1 MIGCPYL
8 YCVLKVNINPAPGCA
23 GERFSSAQSGRSYFE
38 ADPGTCTTYTRVHDT
53 LSWVRKNYIKHCRR
67 KSLGPSDP
75 GKVSFKVLGCE
86 WDSNQQLVHTN
97 HPESQ
102 VTPARKRRPRTRN
115 RTTRRVALLTTSAL
129 SSGSRSP
136 RLIECNTLPVVF
148 GDHGKSNFEFSP
160 EISF

>member
-1 MIGCPYL
+1 MSLVCS
-8 YCVLKVNINPAPGCA
+8 KVNINLAGGCT

-38 ADPGTCTTYTRVHDT
+38 IDPETCTAYTRVHDT

-67 KSLGPSDP
+67 KSLGPSNP

-86 WDSNQQLVHTN
+86 WDSNQQLVHASR
-97 HPESQ
+97 PEPQ
-102 VTPARKRRPRTRN
+102 VTPARKRRPRNRN
-115 RTTRRVALLTTSAL
+115 RITRRVAPLTTSAP

-136 RLIECNTLPVVF
+136 RLIECNALPVVF
-148 GDHGKSNFEFSP
+148 GDYGKSNFEFNP